1 MLRAL
6 PAVQAMAGGQEP
18 NPRSN
23 HMARAGR
30 PAVGPHA
37 DTDGANPPSQPTP
50 GAAGVA
56 CSRAAVFVAERA
68 RAERGPSSSLTSCRG
83 RRSAPPRIE
92 DNERRH
98 PTREAEL
105 ARGKRDIAAPAAEAI
120 RAVGV
125 DVRTVVRH
133 GHPAQTLCDLAEE
146 HGVTQLVVGRTGET
160 RLRAALFGS
169 VPSSLVQISPVP
181 VTVVP

>member
-1 MLRAL
+1 MLPRGRVRRRA
-6 PAVQAMAGGQEP
+6 
-18 NPRSN
+18 RSG
-23 HMARAGR
+23 RAG
-30 PAVGPHA
+30 AVVVAHVVPWSPF
-37 DTDGANPPSQPTP
+37 GAT
-50 GAAGVA
+50 
-56 CSRAAVFVAERA
+56 
-68 RAERGPSSSLTSCRG
+68 T
-83 RRSAPPRIE
+83 IE